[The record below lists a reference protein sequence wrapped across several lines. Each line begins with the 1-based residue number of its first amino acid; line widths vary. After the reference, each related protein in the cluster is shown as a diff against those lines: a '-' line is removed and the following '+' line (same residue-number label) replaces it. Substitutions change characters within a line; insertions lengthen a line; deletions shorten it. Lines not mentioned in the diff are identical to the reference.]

1 MKPSRLDSGWFTL
14 ALWLALCWLWLG
26 TYAFADAWTNAK
38 PPPLATKPA
47 AKAVRSFDRSAEQR
61 SIVRPNTVAG
71 HYHRCYRCGN
81 EWGHTSASHGNAR
94 AHHCPACG
102 AGPVWSI
109 SRYGPVQVKQ
119 KATATGVAVQC
130 PD

>member
-1 MKPSRLDSGWFTL
+1 MKQSRLDSGWFTL
-14 ALWLALCWLWLG
+14 ALWLALGYLWAG
-26 TYAFADAWTNAK
+26 SYAFADAWTSQK

-47 AKAVRSFDRSAEQR
+47 AKVAKPVVKQVVTTR
-61 SIVRPNTVAG
+61 TVAG

-81 EWGHTSASHGNAR
+81 EWGHTSASHGNVN
-94 AHHCPACG
+94 AHRCPACG

-109 SRYGPVQVKQ
+109 SRYGPVQVKPR
-119 KATATGVAVQC
+119 ATATPVAVQC